1 MGDDGKQ
8 APERDCKEVLV
19 DSKEALGDGKEA
31 MVDGKE
37 AQEKRIYDEV
47 HEYLTKNTYST
58 SATNAEKAN
67 VRRRA
72 KTFKFWM
79 EFSITLEEM
88 QKSR

>member
-1 MGDDGKQ
+1 MGDDSKK
-8 APERDCKEVLV
+8 APERDC
-19 DSKEALGDGKEA
+19 KEALGDGKEA
-31 MVDGKE
+31 LGDGKE

-58 SATNAEKAN
+58 SITKGEKLLCIEEP
-67 VRRRA
+67 

-79 EFSITLEEM
+79 EFSSILEEM